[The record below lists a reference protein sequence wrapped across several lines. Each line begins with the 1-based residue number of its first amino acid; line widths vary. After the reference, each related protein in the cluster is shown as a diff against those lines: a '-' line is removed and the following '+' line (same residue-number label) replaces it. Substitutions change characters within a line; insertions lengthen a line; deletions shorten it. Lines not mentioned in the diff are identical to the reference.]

1 MAAEKKRNGK
11 IEFLRFVFAAVIV
24 IFHSE
29 TIMVNKKAV
38 IMFSG
43 RMACEFFFLVSGYLM
58 AATAQ
63 KLLTQ
68 GSKLNIGRETE
79 KFIWRKYCSLYPAVI
94 VGDIAFLVVHC
105 SIYGY
110 SLMKTARTFIS
121 STPCFF
127 LFHYTGI
134 HTTRI
139 NETWFLS
146 VMIISMA
153 VLFPLLLRHHG
164 IMRRVGSL
172 LIGSMILGYLM
183 ITTGDL
189 RNPDGLIANL
199 IYKGTLRGFAE
210 ICLGIFAYEM
220 CQELRNIK
228 FTKPGRWLVTF
239 AEAALYCAIFAYML
253 FHRASK
259 FDYYV
264 VYLLLAA
271 VAVSFSDVSFGGA
284 FFNRKIFCFLG
295 KSSLYIYLS
304 HTAAKKC
311 IGHIASDSWE
321 NPLRMASYLALT
333 VVFTAVVWG
342 TSVLVRRAF
351 LSLKKQFIS
360 A

>member
-1 MAAEKKRNGK
+1 MSTQKKRNGK
-11 IEFLRFVFAAVIV
+11 IEFLRFVFAVVVV
-24 IFHSE
+24 IFHAE
-29 TIMVNKKAV
+29 TIMVNQKAV

-43 RMACEFFFLVSGYLM
+43 RMAGEFFFLVSGYLM

-63 KLLTQ
+63 RLLSQ
-68 GSKLNIGRETE
+68 GTKLNVGRETE

-94 VGDIAFLVVHC
+94 VGDTLFLIVNSAV
-105 SIYGY
+105 SGA
-110 SLMKTARTFIS
+110 SLMKTVRTFIS

-134 HTTRI
+134 HTSRI

-146 VMIISMA
+146 VMLIAMA

-189 RNPDGLIANL
+189 TDPDGLIGNL
-199 IYKGTLRGFAE
+199 IYKGTLRGFAD
-210 ICLGIFAYEM
+210 ISLGIFAYEM
-220 CQELRNIK
+220 SQELRKTK
-228 FTKPGRWLVTF
+228 FTQAGRWLVTF
-239 AEAALYCAIFAYML
+239 AEAALYGGIFTYML
-253 FHRASK
+253 FHKTGK

-264 VYLLLAA
+264 VFLVLAA
-271 VAVSFSDVSFGGA
+271 VTVSFSDVSFGGE
-284 FFNRKIFCFLG
+284 FFNRKLFYFLG

-311 IGHIASDSWE
+311 IGYIATDSWG
-321 NPLRMASYLALT
+321 NGLRMASYLALAT
-333 VVFTAVVWG
+333 VFTALVWG
-342 TSVLVRRAF
+342 TSVLVHRGYLA
-351 LSLKKQFIS
+351 LKKQFIT